1 MEDEKFQ
8 INIPANVK
16 TRTELISG
24 IGVRELIHTVIAGVI
39 SIFIDIFIYAITQ
52 NYFICLII
60 FGVFTGF
67 TFIAVMKDKNNNCI
81 MDMII
86 NMYKFFTGQKY
97 FEYSVKETRKDGNN
111 RQTF

>member
-24 IGVRELIHTVIAGVI
+24 VGVKELIYTAIAGVI
-39 SIFIDIFIYAITQ
+39 SIFIDILIYAITK

-60 FGVFTGF
+60 FGIFTGF
-67 TFIAVMKDKNNNCI
+67 TFIAVMKNKNNNCI
-81 MDMII
+81 MDMIL
-86 NMYKFFTGQKY
+86 NMYKYFAGQKY
-97 FEYSVKETRKDGNN
+97 YEYSVREKDYNGND
-111 RQTF
+111 R

>member
-24 IGVRELIHTVIAGVI
+24 IGVRELIHTVIAGII
-39 SIFIDIFIYAITQ
+39 SIFIDIFIYAITH

-60 FGVFTGF
+60 FGVITGF

-97 FEYSVKETRKDGNN
+97 FEYSVKEIRKDGNN
-111 RQTF
+111 R